1 MEFLKSGRISSRV
14 AVIQML
20 VAFVLAVCPANQA
33 AAQGK
38 KISEEQLSELHAAL
52 VLKIA
57 MFVQWPEEAPE
68 LSNDK
73 IALAVSGDD
82 RVFKAFKKLE
92 KKKIKYQAIRLNHT
106 ALPSDFSSSRIV
118 FLSCDQPFEIAPWPG
133 VLTIGD
139 SSDFNARGGMIR
151 LSIENGR
158 PRFSINL
165 ESADAAGIEFS
176 SKLLKIAS
184 IYRGDIQ

>member
-1 MEFLKSGRISSRV
+1 MEFLILGRIGSR
-14 AVIQML
+14 AASIML
-20 VAFVLAVCPANQA
+20 LIAFVMVVRPATLA
-33 AAQGK
+33 AAPGK

-68 LSNDK
+68 LSEYK
-73 IALAVSGDD
+73 ISLAVSGDD
-82 RVFKAFKKLE
+82 RVFQAFKKLE
-92 KKKIKYQAIRLNHT
+92 KKTIKGQTIALNHT
-106 ALPSDFSSSRIV
+106 ALSTDLSTSRIV
-118 FLSCDQPFEIAPWPG
+118 FFSSDQPYEIVPWPG

-165 ESADAAGIEFS
+165 KSAEAAGIEFS

-184 IYRGDIQ
+184 IYKGDIQ